1 MEFFSQQI
9 ILNNRIK
16 VKQHYKYDCGAACL
30 ASVAAYYGVS
40 SSLAQI
46 RMDSGCTPDGI
57 SMQGIIDA
65 ALKMGFEAQ
74 GFLSKDKDTT
84 QLQQMHLPAIVH
96 TKEKDGTLHYIVLYA
111 VTGKHAKVMDPA
123 YGTIS
128 RIHINELL
136 EKWSGYI
143 VNIYPSSGLKRN
155 SGEKGYLAYLKALI
169 TQSSR
174 DLIPALAGT
183 LLCIC
188 SGMGTTLLLQ
198 QLIDV
203 IIPSGVRSTVILA
216 CLMLALAMG
225 FSLFIGYKASK
236 RIIRCSIK
244 VESTI
249 MGAYI
254 CKLLKLPPSFFDNYS
269 AGDISSRSDDIH
281 LIRSFITGGIT
292 SIATSIITLT
302 VSTAI
307 MVCYNTR
314 MAGMVLCFLPLYW
327 VLYRMAGKIS
337 RKWGKGVA
345 SANSEL
351 ESSLLEQI
359 SSIQC
364 IRHYNGINV
373 AIKKIDAK
381 YTSLAAAMQHS
392 AYAANSYET
401 AVQLV
406 SRCIVCMVLSI
417 GALAVLSGEM
427 TMGELVGFYSLCAF
441 FTVPLDDLIS
451 SVISLNKA
459 SVAGR
464 RIYEILSIDDAT
476 QDEGK
481 LQTNGLH
488 GNIEISGL
496 VFKYPGREM
505 LFNGFGM
512 TIPEGKIT
520 RINGD
525 SGTGKSTLLKL
536 IARDYVPAGG
546 TINYAGINIGQL
558 DIAQWRNIIGYVEQR
573 PSILNATILEN
584 IAPGD
589 ENPNIGRILQICREI
604 GMDQMLSRFPQGLLT
619 MAGRGGYGLSGGE
632 CQKIGIARALYKDP
646 HIFILDESTSSLD
659 KESEKTVAECIHKL
673 RDSGKTIIMVSHK
686 RESAIVADNVVQI
699 NRTGSKW

>member
-30 ASVAAYYGVS
+30 SSVAAYYGVS

-46 RMDSGCTPDGI
+46 RMASGCTPEGI

-74 GFLSKDKDTT
+74 GFLSKEKSTE
-84 QLQQMHLPAIVH
+84 QLQQIHLPAIAH

-111 VTGKHAKVMDPA
+111 LQGKYAKAMDPA
-123 YGTIS
+123 YGTIL
-128 RIHINELL
+128 RIPINEFL

-143 VNIYPSSGLKRN
+143 VRIYPSSGLKRS
-155 SGEKGYLAYLKALI
+155 SGENGYRSWLKALI
-169 TQSSR
+169 AQSSR
-174 DLIPALAGT
+174 ELIPALAGT

-188 SGMGTTLLLQ
+188 SGMCTTLLLQ

-203 IIPSGVRSTVILA
+203 IIPSGARTTIILA
-216 CLMLALAMG
+216 CLILALAMG

-236 RIIRCSIK
+236 KIIQCSIK

-249 MGAYI
+249 MGGYI
-254 CKLLKLPPSFFDNYS
+254 CKLFKLPPAFFDNYS

-292 SIATSIITLT
+292 SIATSTITLA
-302 VSTAI
+302 VSIAI
-307 MVCYNTR
+307 MLCYNAR
-314 MAGMVLCFLPLYW
+314 MAGMAICFFPVYW
-327 VLYRMAGKIS
+327 ILYRMAGKIS
-337 RKWGKGVA
+337 KKWGKGVA

-351 ESSLLEQI
+351 ESSILEQI

-364 IRHYNGINV
+364 IRHYNGANA
-373 AIKKIDAK
+373 AIKKIDKK
-381 YTSLAAAMQHS
+381 YTSLAIAMQHS
-392 AYAANSYET
+392 AYAANRYET

-406 SRCIVCMVLSI
+406 SRCLVCMVLSV
-417 GALAVLSGEM
+417 GALAVFSGSM

-459 SVAGR
+459 SVAGQ
-464 RIYEILSIDDAT
+464 RIYEILSIDDMYR
-476 QDEGK
+476 EKGK
-481 LQTNGLH
+481 LPVKGLH
-488 GNIEISGL
+488 GTLKISGL
-496 VFKYPGREM
+496 SFKYPGREQ
-505 LFNGFGM
+505 LFTGLGM
-512 TIPEGKIT
+512 TVPEGKIT
-520 RINGD
+520 RINGE

-536 IARDYVPAGG
+536 IARDYLPDEG
-546 TINYAGINIGQL
+546 TISYGGINISQL
-558 DIAQWRNIIGYVEQR
+558 DITQWRGIIGYVEQR

-589 ENPNIGRILQICREI
+589 DNPDIGRVIQICGEI
-604 GMDQMLSRFPQGLLT
+604 GIDEMLSRFPQGLLT

-632 CQKIGIARALYKDP
+632 CQKIGIARAIYKNP
-646 HIFILDESTSSLD
+646 QIFILDESTSSLD
-659 KESEKTVAECIHKL
+659 MESEKRVAECIHKL
-673 RDSGKTIIMVSHK
+673 RDAGKTIIMVSHK
-686 RESAIVADNVVQI
+686 RESAIIADNVVQI
-699 NRTGSKW
+699 DRTGSKW

>member
-9 ILNNRIK
+9 ILNSRIK

-46 RMDSGCTPDGI
+46 RLLSGCTPEGI

-65 ALKMGFEAQ
+65 ALKMGFEAH
-74 GFLSKDKDTT
+74 GFLSQEKETI
-84 QLQQMHLPAIVH
+84 QLRLPAIAH
-96 TKEKDGTLHYIVLYA
+96 TKEKDGTLHYVVLYA
-111 VTGKHAKVMDPA
+111 VQGKHTRVMDPA
-123 YGTIS
+123 YGTVS
-128 RIHINELL
+128 RVPINEFLD
-136 EKWSGYI
+136 KWSGYI
-143 VNIYPSSGLKRN
+143 IHIYPSSGLKKN
-155 SGEKGYLAYLKALI
+155 SYGKGYISYLKALI

-174 DLIPALAGT
+174 ELLPALAGT

-188 SGMGTTLLLQ
+188 SGMCTTLLLQ

-203 IIPSGVRSTVILA
+203 IIPSGVKSTVIMACVALA
-216 CLMLALAMG
+216 AAMG
-225 FSLFIGYKASK
+225 FSLYLGYKATK
-236 RIIRCSIK
+236 KVIQCSIK

-254 CKLLKLPPSFFDNYS
+254 CKLLKLPPAFFDNYT

-292 SIATSIITLT
+292 SIAASTITLA
-302 VSTAI
+302 VALVI

-314 MAGMVLCFLPLYW
+314 MAGLVLCFLPFYWILYK
-327 VLYRMAGKIS
+327 MAGKIS
-337 RKWGKGVA
+337 KKWSKGVA

-351 ESSLLEQI
+351 ESSMLEQI

-364 IRHYNGINV
+364 IRHYNGANA
-373 AIKKIDAK
+373 AIRRIDSK
-381 YTSLAAAMQHS
+381 YSSLIVAMQHS
-392 AYAANSYET
+392 AYAANKYET

-406 SRCIVCMVLSI
+406 SKCLVCMVLSV
-417 GALAVLSGEM
+417 GALAVFSGEM

-459 SVAGR
+459 SVAGK
-464 RIYEILSIDDAT
+464 RIYEILSIEDTA
-476 QDEGK
+476 QENGK
-481 LQTNGLH
+481 LQARGLH
-488 GNIEISGL
+488 GNIEVSGL
-496 VFKYPGREM
+496 VFKYPGRET

-512 TIPEGKIT
+512 TVPEGKIT
-520 RINGD
+520 RINGN
-525 SGTGKSTLLKL
+525 SGTGKSSLLKL
-536 IARDYVPAGG
+536 IARDYAPLDGS
-546 TINYAGINIGQL
+546 ISFAGINISQL
-558 DIAQWRNIIGYVEQR
+558 DMAQWRDIIGYVEQK

-589 ENPNIGRILQICREI
+589 NNPDIERVLQICKKI
-604 GMDQMLSRFPQGLLT
+604 GMEEMLSRFPQGLLT

-632 CQKIGIARALYKDP
+632 CQKIGIARAIYKDP
-646 HIFILDESTSSLD
+646 QIYLLDEATSSLD
-659 KESEKTVAECIHKL
+659 MESEKTIAKYIHAL

-686 RESAIVADNVVQI
+686 KESAIIADNVVQI
-699 NRTGSKW
+699 NRTGSEW